1 MNELFDIFVI
11 VLASIKRKKIEKMM
25 STVQIS
31 RSSNELFFFI
41 DIEAQIK
48 EIQERKKQAQVEE
61 ERDKGIGLLESG
73 YFDSELY
80 DGNGTQKGK
89 YEGYVTS
96 IAPNEDED
104 EDDDEPIRPS
114 DKRTTGFGAPM
125 AFINDIARVSKT
137 TTGLSFT
144 ISPTIYLFQS
154 EPDYDPFESRRPKT
168 VGEKEDEY
176 RQKRRKQVLSPARV
190 DPFADGKFRFQIFL
204 VSFSS

>member
-1 MNELFDIFVI
+1 MMKYLSITNE
-11 VLASIKRKKIEKMM
+11 
-25 STVQIS
+25 
-31 RSSNELFFFI
+31 SNLIMFL

-48 EIQERKKQAQVEE
+48 DIQEKKKIAAAEE

-104 EDDDEPIRPS
+104 EDDDEPIRPA

-125 AFINDIARVSKT
+125 AFINDIARVST
-137 TTGLSFT
+137 SETSSDCP
-144 ISPTIYLFQS
+144 ISLLTQFQN

-190 DPFADGKFRFQIFL
+190 DPFADGKSCFL
-204 VSFSS
+204 PS

>member
-1 MNELFDIFVI
+1 MLINDFTNENSIF
-11 VLASIKRKKIEKMM
+11 
-25 STVQIS
+25 T
-31 RSSNELFFFI
+31 

-48 EIQERKKQAQVEE
+48 EIQERKKQAQIEE
-61 ERDKGIGLLESG
+61 EQDKGIGLLESG
-73 YFDSELY
+73 YFDSDLY
-80 DGNGTQKGK
+80 DGNVTRKDK

-125 AFINDIARVSKT
+125 AFINDIARVSFHLDCLIEKCSLT
-137 TTGLSFT
+137 
-144 ISPTIYLFQS
+144 SPSYFQS

-190 DPFADGKFRFQIFL
+190 DPFADGKFRLLNSIFN
-204 VSFSS
+204 SSR

>member
-1 MNELFDIFVI
+1 
-11 VLASIKRKKIEKMM
+11 M
-25 STVQIS
+25 SLIA
-31 RSSNELFFFI
+31 

-125 AFINDIARVSKT
+125 AFINDIARVSNKEIPADYSLIT
-137 TTGLSFT
+137 QF
-144 ISPTIYLFQS
+144 IFLFQS

-190 DPFADGKFRFQIFL
+190 DPFADGKFHLLF
-204 VSFSS
+204 

>member
-1 MNELFDIFVI
+1 MSNDKIFINCNFYPFV
-11 VLASIKRKKIEKMM
+11 
-25 STVQIS
+25 T
-31 RSSNELFFFI
+31 

-125 AFINDIARVSKT
+125 AFINDIARVSRFAVRF
-137 TTGLSFT
+137 S
-144 ISPTIYLFQS
+144 ISSIIFLMQT

-190 DPFADGKFRFQIFL
+190 DPFADGKCRPITL
-204 VSFSS
+204 FSISSS

>member
-1 MNELFDIFVI
+1 MRLIF
-11 VLASIKRKKIEKMM
+11 LNKIRTVHNSF
-25 STVQIS
+25 STFS
-31 RSSNELFFFI
+31 

-48 EIQERKKQAQVEE
+48 DIQERKKQTQVEE
-61 ERDKGIGLLESG
+61 EREKGIGLLESG
-73 YFDSELY
+73 YFDSDLY

-104 EDDDEPIRPS
+104 EDDDEPVRPS
-114 DKRTTGFGAPM
+114 DKRTGFGAPM
-125 AFINDIARVSKT
+125 AFINDIARVST
-137 TTGLSFT
+137 RMRNC
-144 ISPTIYLFQS
+144 LFFLNFRFCQQS

-190 DPFADGKFRFQIFL
+190 DPFADGKFQLPLCVIN
-204 VSFSS
+204 SS